1 MPEKNALGLSMTV
14 DQKFINDIAK
24 DIVYESLTTAL
35 GGKEEIIREIIRDFL
50 SQKVDPENG
59 KPSTWSSAVPYVR
72 YLSNAMISEEVKQCV
87 KEVFEEKRPE
97 IRAAIKKELMKKQ
110 TMDRIY
116 QNFADAMIEN
126 IDNRWKTNVSVD
138 FIREKD

>member
-50 SQKVDPENG
+50 SRKVDPKDG
-59 KPSTWSSAVPYVR
+59 TPSTWSSAVPYVR

-116 QNFADAMIEN
+116 QNFAGAMIEN
-126 IDNRWKTNVSVD
+126 MDKRWQTNVSVE
-138 FIREKD
+138 FIRNGD